1 MKKFEL
7 GEVKKTV
14 LKVKKNLRYNEN
26 ITIKFIV
33 VDYEYTEVLVAV
45 KNIDYEVMTIDFK
58 GIFDLP
64 SLYEWIN
71 LEIESKVKSILQDY
85 IYKR

>member
-26 ITIKFIV
+26 VTIKFIV
-33 VDYEYTEVLVAV
+33 VDYEYTEVLIAI
-45 KNIDYEVMTIDFK
+45 KDINYEVMTIDFK
-58 GIFDLP
+58 GLFDLP
-64 SLYEWIN
+64 SLYDWIN
-71 LEIESKVKSILQDY
+71 LEIESKVKSILQEY

>member
-33 VDYEYTEVLVAV
+33 VDYEYTEVLVAI
-45 KNIDYEVMTIDFK
+45 KDINYEVITIDFK
-58 GIFDLP
+58 GLFDLP
-64 SLYEWIN
+64 SLYDWIN
-71 LEIESKVKSILQDY
+71 LEIENKVKSILQDY
-85 IYKR
+85 IYKI